1 MRIVFPFALP
11 TLNEYINAER
21 TNRYM
26 AAHIKKMTEQRLVF
40 YIQSQTRER
49 FQEPVFIKYKW
60 IRKDA
65 RHDKDN
71 IAFAK
76 KFVQDALVKAGVI
89 PNDGWKN
96 IVGFSD
102 EFEIG
107 KTDELWVE
115 IEEVNYEDKH

>member
-1 MRIVFPFALP
+1 MRLMFPFALP

-26 AAHIKKMTEQRLVF
+26 AASIKKNTEQKLMLFIRG
-40 YIQSQTRER
+40 QTRES
-49 FQEPVFIKYKW
+49 FNEPVFIKYRW

-76 KFVQDALVKAGVI
+76 KFVQDALVKAGVL

-96 IVGFSD
+96 IIGFKD
-102 EFEIG
+102 EFELG
-107 KTDELWVE
+107 EQNRLYVE
-115 IEEVNYEDKH
+115 ITKGEQNNV

>member
-40 YIQSQTRER
+40 YIQSQTREQ
-49 FQEPVFIKYKW
+49 FQEPAFIKYKW

>member
-1 MRIVFPFALP
+1 MRLVFPFALP

-60 IRKDA
+60 IRKEA

-96 IVGFSD
+96 IIGFTD
-102 EFEIG
+102 EFELG
-107 KTDELWVE
+107 KKDELCVE
-115 IEEVNYEDKH
+115 IEEGVQQ

>member
-1 MRIVFPFALP
+1 MRLVFPFALP

-26 AAHIKKMTEQRLVF
+26 AASIKKNTEHKLMLF
-40 YIQSQTRER
+40 IKGQTKES
-49 FQEPVFIKYKW
+49 FTEPVFIKYRW
-60 IRKDA
+60 VRKDA

-76 KFVQDALVKAGVI
+76 KFVQDALVKAGVL

-96 IVGFSD
+96 IIGFTD
-102 EFEIG
+102 EFELG
-107 KTDELWVE
+107 EQNRLYVE
-115 IEEVNYEDKH
+115 ITKGEQNNV